1 MPSPPTPSTSDSP
14 LPHLSHAAASQA
26 QSAGAPV
33 DHAPVGISL
42 IAPAHNEQE
51 NIQALVDQAEKALK
65 ATGLTFE
72 FLIVD
77 DGSTDQTR
85 AAVAALIPSRPWL
98 RCITML
104 DTPSGKGN
112 GQSAAFH
119 AGIRASRGT
128 LIATID
134 ADLQN
139 DPEDLVKMLDLL
151 RSSGADMVQGDR
163 SHARKDNFVRRV
175 SSWVGRFFRA
185 LVLKDVVR
193 DTGCSLRVMK
203 RDPALRLPLEFKG
216 MHRFIPVSFSLMG
229 YHVTQMPV
237 NHRPRV
243 AGTSKY
249 GMGILQ
255 RAIPGLIDLFAVRW
269 MASRRRP
276 VRSMP
281 VGGQSSESPQT
292 RASEG
297 PR

>member
-1 MPSPPTPSTSDSP
+1 MPSPAAPTAIDP
-14 LPHLSHAAASQA
+14 AAANLGGSA
-26 QSAGAPV
+26 QSSEPPYA
-33 DHAPVGISL
+33 VGISL

-51 NIQALVDQAEKALK
+51 NIQALVDQAQKALK
-65 ATGLTFE
+65 ATGLSFE

-85 AAVAALIPSRPWL
+85 ASVAALIPTRPWL

-104 DTPSGKGN
+104 DTPAGKGN

-119 AGIRASRGT
+119 AGIRASRGA

-163 SHARKDNFVRRV
+163 SHARKDNLIRRV

-203 RDPALRLPLEFKG
+203 REPALRLPLEFKG

-229 YHVTQMPV
+229 YTVTQMPV
-237 NHRPRV
+237 NHRARV

-255 RAIPGLIDLFAVRW
+255 RALPGLIDLFAVRW

-281 VGGQSSESPQT
+281 VGTQSSESPQT
-292 RASEG
+292 RAQER